1 MELGPRPKGYFM
13 YKVLAGLLLII
24 TFLVAASMIIARQNA
39 LDVPQAQ
46 SPQLTNPALL
56 GVLAS
61 IVLRHRPRP
70 TSWAHS
76 PITLLPSSSPF
87 IPILK
92 LSAPPPAN

>member
-46 SPQLTNPALL
+46 SEDNQVLL
-56 GVLAS
+56 NLEAS
-61 IVLRHRPRP
+61 EFSAE
-70 TSWAHS
+70 TQAHS
-76 PITLLPSSSPF
+76 
-87 IPILK
+87 
-92 LSAPPPAN
+92 

>member
-46 SPQLTNPALL
+46 SEDNQVLL
-56 GVLAS
+56 NLEAS
-61 IVLRHRPRP
+61 EFNAE
-70 TSWAHS
+70 TKAHS
-76 PITLLPSSSPF
+76 
-87 IPILK
+87 
-92 LSAPPPAN
+92 